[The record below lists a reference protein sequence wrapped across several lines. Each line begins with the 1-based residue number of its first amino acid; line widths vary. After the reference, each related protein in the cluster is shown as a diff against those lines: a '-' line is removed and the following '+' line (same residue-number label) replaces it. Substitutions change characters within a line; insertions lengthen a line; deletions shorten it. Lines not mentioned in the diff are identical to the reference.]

1 MAELKVELNQINN
14 NVTVDETNVNVNL
27 TEQAVDVTLGT
38 SGPQGP
44 RGTSLLNGV
53 GAPSAGLGII
63 GDFYLNTSNM
73 NLYGPKTE
81 SGWGSPTD
89 LVGSQELGYVHIQEV
104 ASATWSVTHGLGF
117 VPNITVVDT
126 AGTVVEGSYSYP
138 NSNTVVLTF
147 IGAFS
152 GRAYLS

>member
-1 MAELKVELNQINN
+1 MAELKVEIDQIVNN
-14 NVTVDETNVNVNL
+14 ITIDEENVVVE
-27 TEQAVDVTLGT
+27 LGT
-38 SGPQGP
+38 SGPQGG
-44 RGTSLLNGV
+44 RGTGILNGTT
-53 GAPSAGLGII
+53 APNNTIGIV
-63 GDFYLNTSNM
+63 GDFFLNTTNM

-89 LVGSQELGYVHIQEV
+89 LVGSQELAYMHIQEN
-104 ASATWSVTHGLGF
+104 ASATWSITHGLGF

-126 AGTVVEGSYSYP
+126 AGTVVEGSYNYP
-138 NSNTVVLTF
+138 NASTVVLTF

>member
-1 MAELKVELNQINN
+1 MAELKLEIDQITNN
-14 NVTVDETNVNVNL
+14 IIIDEENVVIE
-27 TEQAVDVTLGT
+27 LGT
-38 SGPQGP
+38 SGPQGG
-44 RGTSLLNGV
+44 RGTGILNGTS
-53 GAPSAGLGII
+53 APNNNIGII
-63 GDFYLNTSNM
+63 GDFFLNTTNM

-104 ASATWSVTHGLGF
+104 ASATWNITHGLGF

-126 AGTVVEGSYSYP
+126 AGTVVEGSYNYP

>member
-1 MAELKVELNQINN
+1 MAELKVEIDQIVNN
-14 NVTVDETNVNVNL
+14 ITIDEENVVV
-27 TEQAVDVTLGT
+27 QLGT
-38 SGPQGP
+38 SGPQGG
-44 RGTSLLNGV
+44 RGTGILNGTS
-53 GAPSAGLGII
+53 APDNTIGIV
-63 GDFYLNTSNM
+63 GDFFLNTTNM

-89 LVGSQELGYVHIQEV
+89 LVGSQELGYVHIQEN
-104 ASATWSVTHGLGF
+104 ASASWSITHGLGF

-126 AGTVVEGSYSYP
+126 AGTVVEGSYNYP

-147 IGAFS
+147 VGAFS

>member
-1 MAELKVELNQINN
+1 MAELKVEIDQVVN
-14 NVTVDETNVNVNL
+14 NVTIDEENVVI
-27 TEQAVDVTLGT
+27 EVGT

-44 RGTSLLNGV
+44 RGTGLLNGV
-53 GAPSAGLGII
+53 GAPSSNLGIN

-81 SGWGSPTD
+81 SGWGNPTD
-89 LVGSQELGYVHIQEV
+89 LVGSQELGYVHIQEN
-104 ASATWSVTHGLGF
+104 ASATWSITHGLGF

-126 AGTVVEGSYSYP
+126 AGTVVEGSYNYP

>member
-1 MAELKVELNQINN
+1 MPEVKVELSQINN
-14 NVTVDETNVNVNL
+14 NVSINETNVDVNL
-27 TEQAVDVTLGT
+27 TEQIVNVDLGT

-44 RGTSLLNGV
+44 RGTGLLNGV
-53 GAPSAGLGII
+53 GAPSSSLGIN
-63 GDFYLNTSNM
+63 GDFFLNTINM

-81 SGWGSPTD
+81 SGWGTPTD

-104 ASATWSVTHGLGF
+104 ASASWSITHGLGF
-117 VPNITVVDT
+117 TPNITVVDT
-126 AGTVVEGSYSYP
+126 AGTVVEGSYNYP

-147 IGAFS
+147 VGAFS

>member
-1 MAELKVELNQINN
+1 MSDVKVELSQINN
-14 NVTVDETNVNVNL
+14 NVSVDETNVEINL
-27 TEQAVDVTLGT
+27 TEQIVNVDLGT

-44 RGTSLLNGV
+44 RGTGILNGI
-53 GAPSAGLGII
+53 GAPSASLGIN

-73 NLYGPKTE
+73 NLYGPKTDA
-81 SGWGSPTD
+81 GWGNPTD

-104 ASATWSVTHGLGF
+104 ASATWNITHGLGF

-126 AGTVVEGSYSYP
+126 AGTVVEGSYNYP

-147 IGAFS
+147 VGAFS

>member
-1 MAELKVELNQINN
+1 MAELKLEIDQITNN
-14 NVTVDETNVNVNL
+14 IIIDEENVVIE
-27 TEQAVDVTLGT
+27 LGT
-38 SGPQGP
+38 SGPQGG
-44 RGTSLLNGV
+44 RGTGILNGTS
-53 GAPSAGLGII
+53 APNNNIGII
-63 GDFYLNTSNM
+63 GDFFLNTTNM

-81 SGWGSPTD
+81 SGWGFPTD

-104 ASATWSVTHGLGF
+104 ASATWNITHGLGF

-126 AGTVVEGSYSYP
+126 AGTVVEGSYNYP

>member
-14 NVTVDETNVNVNL
+14 NVSIDETNVNVNL

-89 LVGSQELGYVHIQEV
+89 LVGSQELGYVHIQEN